1 MVMYMLPYSS
11 LYSSHPLLPLPHCVH
26 KSALCVCISAAALQ
40 IGDITKFPKGIVGA
54 SVILKEMT
62 KPHLFT
68 FVQHVSDLTIT

>member
-1 MVMYMLPYSS
+1 MVMYMSS
-11 LYSSHPLLPLPHCVH
+11 CYPLHLSYHLLPLPHCVH